1 MMLYLVVTNGPEV
14 APVLKR
20 PAILEKAVGQVN
32 FQPAAWPRGVS
43 GAQEDPC
50 PAFGWVRVLWK
61 KHPQINRNEE
71 FLKRWFFLY

>member
-1 MMLYLVVTNGPEV
+1 M
-14 APVLKR
+14 
-20 PAILEKAVGQVN
+20 
-32 FQPAAWPRGVS
+32 S